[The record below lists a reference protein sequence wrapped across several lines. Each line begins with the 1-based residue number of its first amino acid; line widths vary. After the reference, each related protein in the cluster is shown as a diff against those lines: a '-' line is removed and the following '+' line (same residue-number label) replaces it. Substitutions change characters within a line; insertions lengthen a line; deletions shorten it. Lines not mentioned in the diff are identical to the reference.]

1 MTSRFA
7 AVALG
12 IGVTLGLAGIA
23 PAQQK
28 SGSTPAQP
36 EEKATP
42 GATKADATQGKS
54 IRAKAGAT
62 ESRLETAT
70 FGGGCFWCL
79 EAVFEMVPG
88 VKSVVSGYAGGTV
101 PNPSYQ
107 MVCTGL
113 TGHAE
118 VVQIAYDPEVVS
130 YDQLLKVFW
139 ESHDPTT
146 LNSQGPDVG
155 TQYRSIILYH
165 NEAQRQAARKSWQAL
180 TAARVYPSPIVT
192 ELVPLKWFYPAERYH
207 QDYYR
212 EHPNEQY
219 CRMLIAPKLR
229 MMKIKAESSP
239 PPR

>member
-1 MTSRFA
+1 MTTRFA
-7 AVALG
+7 AVTLG

-28 SGSTPAQP
+28 SGSAPAQP

-42 GATKADATQGKS
+42 VAT
-54 IRAKAGAT
+54 KAGAT
-62 ESRLETAT
+62 ESQLERAT

-118 VVQIAYDPEVVS
+118 VVQIAYDPEVVT

-155 TQYRSIILYH
+155 TQYRSIILFH

-192 ELVPLKWFYPAERYH
+192 ELVPLKKFYPAERDH

-219 CRMLIAPKLR
+219 CQMLIAPKLR
-229 MMKIKAESSP
+229 MMKLKAESST

>member
-1 MTSRFA
+1 
-7 AVALG
+7 
-12 IGVTLGLAGIA
+12 
-23 PAQQK
+23 
-28 SGSTPAQP
+28 
-36 EEKATP
+36 
-42 GATKADATQGKS
+42 
-54 IRAKAGAT
+54 
-62 ESRLETAT
+62 
-70 FGGGCFWCL
+70 
-79 EAVFEMVPG
+79 MVPG

-101 PNPSYQ
+101 PNPSYP

-118 VVQIAYDPEVVS
+118 VVQIAYDPEVVT

-155 TQYRSIILYH
+155 TQYRSIILFH

-180 TAARVYPSPIVT
+180 TAARVYPAPIVT
-192 ELVPLKWFYPAERYH
+192 ELVPLKRFYPAERYH

-219 CRMLIAPKLR
+219 CQMMIAPKLR
-229 MMKIKAESSP
+229 TVKLKAESSAP
-239 PPR
+239 PP